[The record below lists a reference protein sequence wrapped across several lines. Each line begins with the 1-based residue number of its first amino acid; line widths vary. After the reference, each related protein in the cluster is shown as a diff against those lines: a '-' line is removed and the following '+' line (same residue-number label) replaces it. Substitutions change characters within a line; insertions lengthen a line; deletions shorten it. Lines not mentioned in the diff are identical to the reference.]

1 MCPVPPR
8 WLACPPPEASAAC
21 GEGVLGF
28 SPGSEALTPAVLP
41 TLCPSLGHPP
51 TEPAATSAAA
61 GPRAPGPCG
70 DRGGFPGQ
78 GAPRAI
84 KAPVTLC
91 CPIYLRMSLALWRVG
106 QPSPSP
112 AWSAWAQTSAPP
124 AWVLA
129 GPTAGLSLWEEVM
142 ARGLLSPQPLLCHVP
157 APCGEAEA
165 QERPGHGSGDWGP
178 EVLGV
183 AVSLRARPWLE
194 LSASSGVWPPLQPR
208 QPWWWQPKLG
218 ATAM

>member
-1 MCPVPPR
+1 MLWERGLEQGRGGPAARRDRECHPR
-8 WLACPPPEASAAC
+8 HGCCHSVEGLPTG
-21 GEGVLGF
+21 GEDPSGCRAQEMGGLKRTENKENEHPQ
-28 SPGSEALTPAVLP
+28 PGS
-41 TLCPSLGHPP
+41 SRG
-51 TEPAATSAAA
+51 AA
-61 GPRAPGPCG
+61 GKE
-70 DRGGFPGQ
+70 RGGGENT
-78 GAPRAI
+78 G
-84 KAPVTLC
+84 
-91 CPIYLRMSLALWRVG
+91 G
-106 QPSPSP
+106 DQPSPSP

-142 ARGLLSPQPLLCHVP
+142 ARGLLFPQPLLCHVP

-165 QERPGHGSGDWGP
+165 QERPGHGSGNWGP